1 VLQAP
6 ARACEWQRG
15 EARDARD
22 GRDGCR

>member
-6 ARACEWQRG
+6 ACACERQRG